1 MKRRKEFPGAT
12 WYEKPKGVRRWRY
25 RAPGVA
31 GQSFE
36 LGRDYGSP
44 EFIRRYEAALAAVAG
59 HKIGQDRAKP
69 GTISDLLARYYPA
82 ALPQWAE
89 STRKTN
95 RAILERFREQFG
107 DRRVDQLRAHHMDNI
122 LARMADRP
130 AAAHNLRKRL
140 IPVFRLAMRL
150 GWLSEN
156 PAELAVPP
164 PYAPRGHHTWTEEE
178 IARYLELHQPGTVA
192 HTAMQLMLWTGA
204 ARIDAVKLGW
214 FNIKATPEGDR
225 LQYTRQKTGRMRN
238 PVLISLPVVPELRAV
253 LDTLPKDAGT
263 FLQTAVGKQR
273 SAKALTGDMRRWCD
287 AAGLPECTPHGLRKA
302 IARRMADAGAAPHM
316 IMAVTGHKTLSE
328 VQRYTE
334 AADRGHLGTAGMAL
348 ISRTEQGQT
357 LANALENSPSAT
369 GKVLK

>member
-1 MKRRKEFPGAT
+1 MKRRKEFPGVT
-12 WYEKPKGVRRWRY
+12 WYMSKGRKRWRY
-25 RAPGVA
+25 RTPGVGGRA
-31 GQSFE
+31 FE
-36 LGRDYGSP
+36 LGTAYGSP
-44 EFIRRYEAALAAVAG
+44 EFVRRYEAALAAVAG
-59 HKIGQDRAKP
+59 HKIGQDRTKP

-82 ALPQWAE
+82 AMIQWAE

-95 RAILERFREQFG
+95 RAILERFREEFG

-122 LARMADRP
+122 LARMADKP

-164 PYAPRGHHTWTEEE
+164 PYAPKGHHSWTEEE

-204 ARIDAVKLGW
+204 ARIDAVKLGC

-225 LQYTRQKTGRMRN
+225 LQYMRQKTRRMKA
-238 PVLISLPVVPELRAV
+238 PVLIDIPIAPELRAV
-253 LDTLPKDAGT
+253 LNTLPKDAGT
-263 FLQTAVGKQR
+263 FLQTAQGKRR
-273 SAKALTGDMRRWCD
+273 SEKGLTGDMRKWCD
-287 AAGLPECTPHGLRKA
+287 AAGLPECSPHGLRKA
-302 IARRMADAGAAPHM
+302 IARRLADAGAAPHM

-334 AADRGHLGTAGMAL
+334 AANRGHLASDGMAL
-348 ISRTEQGQT
+348 ISGTEQAQT
-357 LANALENSPSAT
+357 LANADKNSPSTTVKA
-369 GKVLK
+369 LK